1 MVPDTSAARLSMMIS
16 LPSEAMSFT
25 GSIEDCAR
33 AEAAA
38 ARTMFCMEGMGTSMA
53 VAGSSTEKTATH
65 EARQLMFASSLHA
78 TRDRDLV
85 LANLEKAADEV
96 ASTGTLGSARSC
108 YGHTGF
114 STPTGI

>member
-16 LPSEAMSFT
+16 LPSDAMSFT

-65 EARQLMFASSLHA
+65 ASKATDVRLFFACH
-78 TRDRDLV
+78 TR
-85 LANLEKAADEV
+85 
-96 ASTGTLGSARSC
+96 SRSC
-108 YGHTGF
+108 IGE
-114 STPTGI
+114 P

>member
-16 LPSEAMSFT
+16 LPSDAMSFT

-65 EARQLMFASSLHA
+65 ARQLMFASSLHA
-78 TRDRDLV
+78 TR
-85 LANLEKAADEV
+85 
-96 ASTGTLGSARSC
+96 SRSC
-108 YGHTGF
+108 IEQLSRRRYRAWVLW
-114 STPTGI
+114 